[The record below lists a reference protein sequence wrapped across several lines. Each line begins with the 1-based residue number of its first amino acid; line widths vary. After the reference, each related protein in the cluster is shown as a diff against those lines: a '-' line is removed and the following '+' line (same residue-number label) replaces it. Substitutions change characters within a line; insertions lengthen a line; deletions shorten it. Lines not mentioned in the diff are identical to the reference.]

1 MTVRFA
7 RWMGALSLVF
17 LVLALGACTKKTV
30 AAKVTPPP
38 PPPAAPTAT
47 ISASPADLQTGQST
61 TLTWH
66 TENANEI
73 SIDGLGTVAASGT
86 KMVSPAESTTY
97 KLMAKGPGGSQEASA
112 RVTVTAPPPVAAA
125 PTPTDEELFAQ
136 NVKDLFFDYDKYQ
149 VKSDEDAV
157 LKADAAFLA
166 AHPAVKITISGHCD
180 ERGSEDY
187 NLALGSNRADTVR
200 DQLVGM
206 GVSKDRIKTIS
217 YGKEKPF
224 CTQENDQCWQENRRA
239 HFQFGQ

>member
-1 MTVRFA
+1 MTARFA
-7 RWMGALSLVF
+7 RWMGALCLMF
-17 LVLALGACTKKTV
+17 LVLALGACAKKTV
-30 AAKVTPPP
+30 AAKVAPPP

-47 ISASPADLQTGQST
+47 ISAAPADLQTGQST

-66 TENANEI
+66 TENATDIN
-73 SIDGLGTVAASGT
+73 IDGLGIVAASGT
-86 KMVSPAESTTY
+86 KMVSPTESTTY

-112 RVTVTAPPPVAAA
+112 RVTVTAPPVAAVA
-125 PTPTDEELFAQ
+125 SPTDAELFAQ
-136 NVKDLFFDYDKYQ
+136 NVKDLYFDYDKYQ
-149 VKSDEDAV
+149 VKADEDAV

-200 DQLVGM
+200 DQLVSM

-224 CTQENDQCWQENRRA
+224 CSEDNDQCFQQNRRA
-239 HFQFGQ
+239 HFVFGQ

>member
-17 LVLALGACTKKTV
+17 LVLALGACAKKTV
-30 AAKVTPPP
+30 AAKVPPPP

-73 SIDGLGTVAASGT
+73 NIDGIGTVAASGS
-86 KMVSPAESTTY
+86 KMISPTESTTY

-136 NVKDLFFDYDKYQ
+136 NVKDLYFDYDKYQ
-149 VKSDEDAV
+149 VKADEDAV

-200 DQLVGM
+200 DQLAGM

>member
-1 MTVRFA
+1 MTARFA
-7 RWMGALSLVF
+7 RWMGALSLMF
-17 LVLALGACTKKTV
+17 LVLALGACAKKTV
-30 AAKVTPPP
+30 AAKVAPPP

-66 TENANEI
+66 TENANDI
-73 SIDGLGTVAASGT
+73 NIDGLGTVAASGT
-86 KMVSPAESTTY
+86 KMVSPTESTTY

-112 RVTVTAPPPVAAA
+112 RVTVTAPPVAAV
-125 PTPTDEELFAQ
+125 PSPTDAELFAQ
-136 NVKDLFFDYDKYQ
+136 NVKDLYFDYDKYQ
-149 VKSDEDAV
+149 VKADEDAV

-180 ERGSEDY
+180 ERGSEEY

-200 DQLVGM
+200 DQLVSM

-224 CTQENDQCWQENRRA
+224 CSDENDQCFQQNRRA
-239 HFQFGQ
+239 HFVFGQ